1 MHLDTD
7 CFSFKCNGDFCCR
20 YENNGDCIHQ
30 ICPGSLYFSKRINV
44 EKSFYSQDLSVMERW
59 EKRDQDLLVL
69 IVTHWLIA
77 NMGRQPI
84 VKNDIDSYKKM

>member
-1 MHLDTD
+1 
-7 CFSFKCNGDFCCR
+7 
-20 YENNGDCIHQ
+20 
-30 ICPGSLYFSKRINV
+30 
-44 EKSFYSQDLSVMERW
+44 MERW